1 MSLPV
6 KSQIPKSILIIFS
19 MFMLLISCSQEEA
32 NDNDIDRIREQ
43 ISEYKKLVVE
53 TNKKIVELEG
63 ELERLGGTAV
73 LRNSIPVGVTTLSPQ
88 PFSHYVKVNANVEA
102 VNAATISP
110 ETNGQIRSIPV
121 RKGQKVS
128 AGDVVARLNVA
139 VIESSIREVE
149 TSLELAKALFERQK
163 NLWDQQIGSEVQYLQ
178 AKNNYESLQSRL
190 ETLQSQLDMA
200 IIRAPFDGIVD
211 EIFSKEGELAMPGA
225 PLMQIIN
232 LDQLYINADVSESFL
247 AVLEPNDEVTLR
259 FPAYP
264 DFEQR
269 TKIHRIGH
277 VINPEN
283 RTFRL
288 QLLISN
294 SRDRFKP
301 NMVASISFRSFSTDN
316 ALVVPSIIIKQDTQ
330 GHFVFAARKNGNGNY
345 YARKVYIERGMD
357 SEGRTMIR
365 SGLNPN
371 EKLITRGHNQVIEG
385 TPLIIEKTDTSLVSR

>member
-6 KSQIPKSILIIFS
+6 KSQIPKSFLILVALV
-19 MFMLLISCSQEEA
+19 MLFNSCSQEEA
-32 NDNDIDRIREQ
+32 NDIDRIREQ

-53 TNKKIVELEG
+53 TNKKLVELED
-63 ELERLGGTAV
+63 ELERLGGTAL
-73 LRNSIPVGVTTLSPQ
+73 LRNSIPVGIATLTPQ
-88 PFSHYVKVNANVEA
+88 PFNHFVKVNANVEA

-121 RKGQKVS
+121 KKGQKVS
-128 AGDVVARLNVA
+128 TGDVVARLNVA

-149 TSLELAKALFERQK
+149 TSLELAKVLFERQK
-163 NLWDQQIGSEVQYLQ
+163 NLWDQKIGSEVQFLQ
-178 AKNNYESLQSRL
+178 AKNNYQSMQSRL
-190 ETLQSQLDMA
+190 ETLQSQLDMS

-211 EIFSKEGELAMPGA
+211 EIYAKEGELSMPGA

-247 AVLEPNDEVTLR
+247 AVLEPADEVTLR

-269 TKIHRIGH
+269 TQIHRIGH

-301 NMVASISFRSFSTDN
+301 NMVASISFRSFSTDE
-316 ALVVPSIIIKQDTQ
+316 ALVAPSILIKQDTQ
-330 GHFVFAARKNGNGNY
+330 GHFVFVARKNGNGNY

-365 SGLNPN
+365 SGLNAN

-385 TPLIIEKTDTSLVSR
+385 TPLIIDKTDTSLVSR

>member
-73 LRNSIPVGVTTLSPQ
+73 LRNSIPVGVTTLTPQ
-88 PFSHYVKVNANVEA
+88 PFSHFVKVNANVEA

-121 RKGQKVS
+121 KKGQKVS

-178 AKNNYESLQSRL
+178 AKK
-190 ETLQSQLDMA
+190 QLRKLA
-200 IIRAPFDGIVD
+200 IAFGNVAISSGF
-211 EIFSKEGELAMPGA
+211 
-225 PLMQIIN
+225 
-232 LDQLYINADVSESFL
+232 
-247 AVLEPNDEVTLR
+247 
-259 FPAYP
+259 
-264 DFEQR
+264 
-269 TKIHRIGH
+269 GH
-277 VINPEN
+277 
-283 RTFRL
+283 
-288 QLLISN
+288 N
-294 SRDRFKP
+294 SRPHLMALLTRYFRKR
-301 NMVASISFRSFSTDN
+301 ASCLCR
-316 ALVVPSIIIKQDTQ
+316 V
-330 GHFVFAARKNGNGNY
+330 R
-345 YARKVYIERGMD
+345 R
-357 SEGRTMIR
+357 
-365 SGLNPN
+365 
-371 EKLITRGHNQVIEG
+371 
-385 TPLIIEKTDTSLVSR
+385 